1 MGTAATLGLLDLSML
16 LSASR
21 LLHPDGLFLDGLSI
35 RLTLLSNGATEALLL
50 GAALR
55 IALATPAK
63 TAASRLGR
71 KGTHDVLI
79 EQLIGI
85 DMLTRGNFFHS
96 RHVSGILDD
105 KILDGLGRLLL
116 GIADLDIDGIERR
129 RPLMP
134 LPSILVTI
142 FAAIS
147 SSRIALVSHS
157 LSTERKICASA
168 LDLILSALRQ
178 SRS

>member
-1 MGTAATLGLLDLSML
+1 MAGSSDIVCNLGSLFGLARNILLLGLKMRTAATLGLLDLSML

-21 LLHPDGLFLDGLSI
+21 LLHPGGLFLDGLSI
-35 RLTLLSNGATEALLL
+35 RLTLSSNGATEALLL

-55 IALATPAK
+55 IALAAPAK
-63 TAASRLGR
+63 TAASCLGR

-116 GIADLDIDGIERR
+116 GIADLGIEWYRTPGAR
-129 RPLMP
+129 
-134 LPSILVTI
+134 
-142 FAAIS
+142 
-147 SSRIALVSHS
+147 
-157 LSTERKICASA
+157 
-168 LDLILSALRQ
+168 
-178 SRS
+178 